1 MILEMTGI
9 GLVFPILKLLLIK
22 FFSRYI
28 YFNQLKDF
36 LNMER
41 PNIGYLLLLF
51 LIIFLFLKNFI
62 SIIFIAYKSKVV
74 NSVLHNIRSMFFNN
88 YLSQDYSFFVKKT
101 PSQMIKNVQV
111 ESVTVMRAF
120 DGLISVYSEL
130 FLLIGAVVILL
141 IISFKITIYLIL
153 FFVLFGMLFLKFF
166 RKKLKNIGAE
176 RQELDHLILS
186 HLHNGLFSFTE
197 LFYNCKKFFSENFSV
212 VSNKLKM
219 NLTINSIISGSIRI
233 VIEQMAIIIACSIL
247 IILLIARPR
256 Y

>member
-1 MILEMTGI
+1 MD
-9 GLVFPILKLLLIK
+9 
-22 FFSRYI
+22 SS
-28 YFNQLKDF
+28 
-36 LNMER
+36 
-41 PNIGYLLLLF
+41 NIGYLLLLL
-51 LIIFLFLKNFI
+51 LIIFLFFKNFI
-62 SIIFIAYKSKVV
+62 NIIFIAYKSKIV
-74 NSVLHNIRSMFFNN
+74 NSVLHNIRSTFFKN

-130 FLLIGAVVILL
+130 FLLIGVVIILL

-186 HLHNGLFSFTE
+186 HLHNGLFSFKE
-197 LFYNCKKFFSENFSV
+197 LFFYNCKKFFSENFNIE
-212 VSNKLKM
+212 NKNLKI

-247 IILLIARPR
+247 IILLVLEQDIKSYIPIIGAIFMLFLKFCLHLQVN
-256 Y
+256 YKYSIIFSI